1 MQKSTRELTFR
12 IVEQRMKGH
21 VIKVF
26 LENFRE
32 MRFYSLTSFKLRIS
46 MIIFIF

>member
-26 LENFRE
+26 LENF
-32 MRFYSLTSFKLRIS
+32 LGK
-46 MIIFIF
+46 